1 MFNSRTWRFLNRRSI
16 AKIGDAMDENY
27 NWFVIYTKSNS
38 EQRVMRDL
46 SELYRKLGLDYF
58 FEPFCPESEYYY
70 KTSKAKRLGKVYKK
84 RPMFPSYVFIETD
97 MPEKEFVET
106 FSALIYRSPQ
116 IYRLLRYGSSGKF
129 ALNKIERMR
138 FDYLFKGRRCLM
150 HSVGIMEGD
159 HIIITSGPL
168 MGLEGNIEHINK
180 REQIARVKIELYG
193 RVLEAKLALEV
204 VKKQ

>member
-1 MFNSRTWRFLNRRSI
+1 
-16 AKIGDAMDENY
+16 MDENY

-38 EQRVMRDL
+38 EQRVMHDL
-46 SELYRKLGLDYF
+46 KEFYHKLGRDYF

-70 KTSKAKRLGKVYKK
+70 KTSKAKLLGKVYKK
-84 RPMFPSYVFIETD
+84 RPLFPSYVFIETD

-106 FSALIYRSPQ
+106 FSETIYRSPHM
-116 IYRLLRYGSSGKF
+116 YRLLRYGTNGSF
-129 ALNKIERMR
+129 ALDRNERMR

-150 HSVGIMEGD
+150 HSVGFMDGD
-159 HIIITSGPL
+159 RITVTSGPL

-180 REQIARVKIELYG
+180 RDQIARVKIELYG

-204 VKKQ
+204 TKK

>member
-1 MFNSRTWRFLNRRSI
+1 
-16 AKIGDAMDENY
+16 MDENY

-46 SELYRKLGLDYF
+46 GEFYRKLGLDYF

-70 KTSKAKRLGKVYKK
+70 KTSKAKQLGKVYKK
-84 RPMFPSYVFIETD
+84 RPLFPSYVFIETD

-106 FSALIYRSPQ
+106 FSEPIYRSPH
-116 IYRLLRYGSSGKF
+116 IYRLLRYGTNGGF
-129 ALNKIERMR
+129 ALDKNERMR
-138 FDYLFKGRRCLM
+138 FDYLFKGRRCLT
-150 HSVGIMEGD
+150 HSVGFMESD
-159 HIIITSGPL
+159 RITVTSGPL

-204 VKKQ
+204 VKK